1 VFLSQKVKT
10 SESKRKDNGKAR
22 IKRNKMGVKDSFK
35 EYNNSY
41 NKNQEQ
47 GL

>member
-1 VFLSQKVKT
+1 
-10 SESKRKDNGKAR
+10 
-22 IKRNKMGVKDSFK
+22 MGVKDSFK

-47 GL
+47 GLWV